1 MDSQSSIPSHISRW
15 IPSCPV
21 DSPQSY
27 RLDRHRSGLILA
39 HHRGTLT
46 RVRRESS
53 DPRTTSLYCTIPPP
67 HPPSGSSNL
76 ERQVEVHSRRRKEM
90 KRRVRVDILRMI
102 ARRCELERWTCRRD
116 LVTCRSLEK
125 REEKN

>member
-27 RLDRHRSGLILA
+27 RLDRRRSALILA
-39 HHRGTLT
+39 HRRGTLT
-46 RVRRESS
+46 RDRRESS

-76 ERQVEVHSRRRKEM
+76 RAPGRSSLPKTQGDEATSSCRHPENDRPP
-90 KRRVRVDILRMI
+90 LRTGKI
-102 ARRCELERWTCRRD
+102 DPPPRLGY
-116 LVTCRSLEK
+116 L
-125 REEKN
+125 